1 MRTIEEIKTY
11 LMLNDR
17 FPEKEQELIENAL
30 IVEKIYAKEIEDGK
44 YEYAL
49 VSDFINS
56 PFILE
61 DEDEVD
67 KLIEIEQIGGIVVYK
82 PIFSNSNEEF
92 WKCTL
97 FFSIKSSEG
106 YYEEIEAPVTIFGN
120 TKEEILANINDTI
133 FQVIE
138 LNRICANSELCIN
151 YTIELNNEYN
161 DQEEFYLRPY
171 IVYTQEPSKL
181 INWNE
186 YTRGLPIIYSI
197 DREKSKLNILED

>member
-1 MRTIEEIKTY
+1 MRTPEEIKEY

-17 FPEKEQELIENAL
+17 FPEKEKALIENAL
-30 IVEKIYAKEIEDGK
+30 IVEKLYAEEIENGE

-67 KLIEIEQIGGIVVYK
+67 KLIEIKQIGGIVVYK

-97 FFSIKSSEG
+97 FF
-106 YYEEIEAPVTIFGN
+106 
-120 TKEEILANINDTI
+120 
-133 FQVIE
+133 
-138 LNRICANSELCIN
+138 
-151 YTIELNNEYN
+151 
-161 DQEEFYLRPY
+161 FY
-171 IVYTQEPSKL
+171 
-181 INWNE
+181 
-186 YTRGLPIIYSI
+186 
-197 DREKSKLNILED
+197 

>member
-17 FPEKEQELIENAL
+17 FPEKGKALIENAL
-30 IVEKIYAKEIEDGK
+30 IVEKLYAKEIENGE

-61 DEDEVD
+61 DEDEVN

-82 PIFSNSNEEF
+82 PIFSDSNEEF
-92 WKCTL
+92 WKCAL
-97 FFSIKSSEG
+97 FFSMKGLEG
-106 YYEEIEAPVTIFGN
+106 YYEEIESPVTIYGN
-120 TKEEILANINDTI
+120 TKEEVLANIENAI
-133 FQVIE
+133 FQVLE

-151 YTIELNNEYN
+151 YTIELNDEYN
-161 DQEEFYLRPY
+161 DQEEFYLRPC

-181 INWNE
+181 INWGE
-186 YTRGLPIIYSI
+186 HTKDLPIIYSI

>member
-82 PIFSNSNEEF
+82 PIFSDSNEEF

-97 FFSIKSSEG
+97 FFSIKSSGG
-106 YYEEIEAPVTIFGN
+106 YYEE
-120 TKEEILANINDTI
+120 
-133 FQVIE
+133 
-138 LNRICANSELCIN
+138 
-151 YTIELNNEYN
+151 
-161 DQEEFYLRPY
+161 
-171 IVYTQEPSKL
+171 
-181 INWNE
+181 
-186 YTRGLPIIYSI
+186 
-197 DREKSKLNILED
+197 EDLVNASGVDDASVSGAYGCVRTGYRTGGKQ